1 MYEQESMKM
10 NALSYMIKY
19 FPCVLVNFRAAIT
32 IWKNILLTKCTLEM
46 ICPGVIWRNRS
57 NVQSLILK
65 YTFETQDYETLKFIF
80 GKYRA
85 ALAHIKNNLICF

>member
-1 MYEQESMKM
+1 
-10 NALSYMIKY
+10 
-19 FPCVLVNFRAAIT
+19 
-32 IWKNILLTKCTLEM
+32 M

-85 ALAHIKNNLICF
+85 ALAHIKNNLIYF